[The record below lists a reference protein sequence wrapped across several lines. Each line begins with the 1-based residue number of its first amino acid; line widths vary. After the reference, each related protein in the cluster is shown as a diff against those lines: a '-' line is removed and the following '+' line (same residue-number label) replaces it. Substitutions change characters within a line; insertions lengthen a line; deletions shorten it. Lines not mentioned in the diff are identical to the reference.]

1 MNTRINFRIQSNEKL
16 KTWSW
21 KKARNLGTFHG
32 FGFRKIEMA
41 CLFG

>member
-21 KKARNLGTFHG
+21 KKARKLGTFHG